1 VQSVVES
8 LGPGTYNAPMLS
20 TTPRQSL
27 PFIARTL
34 MPREI
39 WANGTMAVALGALEG
54 GVVGVLVKNEF
65 ESVAPTAWVNL
76 AVALVAGAPAFAN
89 MASLTISG
97 LAEGRDKTAWVSRLM
112 VLTSI
117 ALIAMAFMPYTLAGL
132 VGLTMAVVLARLAW
146 AGVITLRAAIWRA
159 NFPRHVRAQ
168 ITGRIT
174 VIYSMIIAFTA
185 AALGS
190 VMSIWPESWRW
201 MFPICGVL
209 GLIAALRYQRMR
221 IRMGARLRRSEQAQ
235 RLQRQGGQFRAAFGI
250 LRTDVWFRR
259 YMLTMFAFGSG
270 NLMVIALLII
280 ILSDQFGFA
289 KLSQMLIT
297 TSLPLIGVAVFT
309 PIWARRLDATHILD
323 YRARQAWSFVLA
335 IGLFALATILS
346 QPWLFWAGAVALGA
360 AFAGGKLGWNLGHN
374 DFASDEQSTLYMGI
388 HVTLTGIRGLIAPLT
403 GVMVYQWLETLGDG
417 FGRWVLL
424 FPFALT
430 LGAAVTFVILARLRR
445 QLVSA

>member
-1 VQSVVES
+1 M
-8 LGPGTYNAPMLS
+8 PGMLS
-20 TTPRQSL
+20 STPRQSL

-39 WANGTMAVALGALEG
+39 WANATMAVALGALEG
-54 GVVGVLVKNEF
+54 GVVGVLVKTQF
-65 ESVAPTAWVNL
+65 DGVAPTAWVNL

-89 MASLTISG
+89 MVSLSISG
-97 LAEGRDKTAWVSRLM
+97 LAEGRDKTAWVSALM
-112 VLTSI
+112 LLTAV
-117 ALIAMAFMPYTLAGL
+117 ALIVMAMMPYSVWGLLGLTLA
-132 VGLTMAVVLARLAW
+132 MIAARLAW

-159 NFPRHVRAQ
+159 NLPRHVRAQ

-174 VIYSMIIAFTA
+174 VIYSMIIALTA

-190 VMSIWPESWRW
+190 VMSIWPESWRI
-201 MFPICGVL
+201 MFPIAGVL
-209 GLIAALRYQRMR
+209 GLLAAFRYQRMR
-221 IRMGARLRRSEQAQ
+221 IRRGARLRRHELAQ
-235 RLQRQGGQFRAAFGI
+235 RQTRLGGQFRAAFGI
-250 LRTDVWFRR
+250 LKTDTWYRR

-270 NLMVIALLII
+270 NLMVIALLVI
-280 ILSDQFGFA
+280 ILNDQFGFA

-309 PIWARRLDATHILD
+309 PIWARRLDAAHILD

-335 IGLFALATILS
+335 IGLFATATIFSLA
-346 QPWLFWAGAVALGA
+346 WLFWVGAVALGA

-388 HVTLTGIRGLIAPLT
+388 HVTLTGIRGLIAPLS
-403 GVMVYQWLETLGDG
+403 GVMVYQWLETIGDG

-424 FPFALT
+424 FPFSLT
-430 LGAAVTFVILARLRR
+430 LGAAITFVFLARLRR
-445 QLVSA
+445 RLAGIE

>member
-1 VQSVVES
+1 
-8 LGPGTYNAPMLS
+8 MLS
-20 TTPRQSL
+20 STPRQSL

-65 ESVAPTAWVNL
+65 DGVAPEAWINL

-112 VLTSI
+112 LLTAL
-117 ALIAMAFMPYTLAGL
+117 ALIAMAVMPYSVWGL
-132 VGLTMAVVLARLAW
+132 VGLTVAMITARLAW

-174 VIYSMIIAFTA
+174 VIYSMTIALTA
-185 AALGS
+185 AALGG

-201 MFPICGVL
+201 MFPVAGVL
-209 GLIAALRYQRMR
+209 GVFAALRYQRMR
-221 IRMGARLRRSEQAQ
+221 IRMGARLRRHEQAQ
-235 RLQRQGGQFRAAFGI
+235 RHERQGGQFRAALGI
-250 LRTDVWFRR
+250 LRADVWFRR

-270 NLMVIALLII
+270 NLMVIALLVI
-280 ILSDQFGFA
+280 ILNDQFGFA

-335 IGLFALATILS
+335 IGLFATATILS
-346 QPWLFWAGAVALGA
+346 QAWLFWAGAVSLGA

-388 HVTLTGIRGLIAPLT
+388 HVTLTGIRGLIAPLS
-403 GVMVYQWLETLGDG
+403 GVMIYQWLESLGAG
-417 FGRWVLL
+417 QGRWVLL
-424 FPFALT
+424 VPFTLT
-430 LGAAVTFVILARLRR
+430 LGAAITFVLLARRRR
-445 QLVSA
+445 QLMAA

>member
-1 VQSVVES
+1 
-8 LGPGTYNAPMLS
+8 MLS
-20 TTPRQSL
+20 STPRQSL

-65 ESVAPTAWVNL
+65 ADVAPSAWVNL

-112 VLTSI
+112 LITAL
-117 ALIAMAFMPYTLAGL
+117 ALIAMSLMPYSGWGL
-132 VGLTMAVVLARLAW
+132 IGLTLTMVLARLAW

-174 VIYSMIIAFTA
+174 VIYSMTIALTA
-185 AALGS
+185 AALGG
-190 VMSIWPESWRW
+190 VMSVWPESWRL
-201 MFPICGVL
+201 MFPVAGVL
-209 GLIAALRYQRMR
+209 GVIAALRYQRMR

-235 RLQRQGGQFRAAFGI
+235 RHHRQGGQFRAALGI
-250 LRTDVWFRR
+250 LRSDVWFRR

-270 NLMVIALLII
+270 NLMVIALLVI
-280 ILSDQFGFA
+280 ILNDQFGFA
-289 KLSQMLIT
+289 KLAQMLIT

-335 IGLFALATILS
+335 IGLFAMATILG
-346 QPWLFWAGAVALGA
+346 QAWLFWAGAVALGA

-403 GVMVYQWLETLGDG
+403 GVMVYQWLESLEPGL
-417 FGRWVLL
+417 GRWVLL
-424 FPFALT
+424 LPFSLT
-430 LGAAVTFVILARLRR
+430 LGAAIIFVLLARLRR
-445 QLVSA
+445 RAMAV